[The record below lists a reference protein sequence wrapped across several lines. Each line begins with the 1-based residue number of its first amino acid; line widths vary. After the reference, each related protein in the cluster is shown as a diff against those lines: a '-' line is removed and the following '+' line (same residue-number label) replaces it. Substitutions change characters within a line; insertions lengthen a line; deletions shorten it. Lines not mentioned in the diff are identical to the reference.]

1 MSLMNAAV
9 FYAPMDVRFERIA
22 VPRPG
27 PGEVLVQVRAA
38 LTCGTDIK
46 AYQRGH
52 PTMIKNAPTTFGH
65 EFSGEIVEVG
75 AGVTRFKPGMR
86 VVCCN
91 AVPCHQCY
99 YCKIGRHNLCED
111 LLVLNGSYAE
121 YIVIP
126 ARMVTYNLL
135 VLADHMSY
143 QEAALSEPLGT
154 AVHAMEASGIKLGD
168 TVIVVGSGPL
178 GLLIT
183 RLVHLRGAR
192 VIMVGKG
199 DERLE
204 KAAKFGANEVVDISR
219 AENHVQAARDLTE
232 GRRGAAVVV
241 EAVGKPEAWEE
252 AIQMVRPGG
261 TVLFFGGCKKGTT
274 ITVDTALLHY
284 SELKLI
290 GAYHQTPDDF
300 KRSFDMLSS
309 RLVDGREFVKE
320 TVPLHELLEAFRRVK
335 ALEAIKYAIDPTVM
349 A

>member
-1 MSLMNAAV
+1 
-9 FYAPMDVRFERIA
+9 
-22 VPRPG
+22 
-27 PGEVLVQVRAA
+27 
-38 LTCGTDIK
+38 
-46 AYQRGH
+46 
-52 PTMIKNAPTTFGH
+52 
-65 EFSGEIVEVG
+65 
-75 AGVTRFKPGMR
+75 MR

-91 AVPCHQCY
+91 AVPCHECY

-121 YIVIP
+121 YIIIP
-126 ARMVTYNLL
+126 GRMVTYNLL
-135 VLADHMSY
+135 VLPDHMSY

-154 AVHAMEASGIKLGD
+154 AVHAMQASGVKLGD
-168 TVIVVGSGPL
+168 TVVVLGSGPL

-183 RLVHLRGAR
+183 RVAHLRGAR
-192 VIMVGKG
+192 VITVGKG

-204 KAAKFGANEVVDISR
+204 KAKKFGANEVIDITQ

-232 GRRGAAVVV
+232 SKRGAAVVV

-252 AIQMVRPGG
+252 ALQMVRPGG
-261 TVLFFGGCKKGTT
+261 TVVFFGGCKKGTT

-290 GAYHQTPDDF
+290 GAYHQGPDDF
-300 KRSFDMLSS
+300 KRSFDMLSG
-309 RLVDGREFVKE
+309 RLVDGREFVKD

-335 ALEAIKYAIDPTVM
+335 ALEAIKYAVDPTVM

>member
-1 MSLMNAAV
+1 
-9 FYAPMDVRFERIA
+9 
-22 VPRPG
+22 
-27 PGEVLVQVRAA
+27 
-38 LTCGTDIK
+38 
-46 AYQRGH
+46 
-52 PTMIKNAPTTFGH
+52 MIKNAPTTFGH

-91 AVPCHQCY
+91 AVPCHECY

-121 YIVIP
+121 YIIIP
-126 ARMVTYNLL
+126 GRMVTYNLL
-135 VLADHMSY
+135 VLPDHMSY

-154 AVHAMEASGIKLGD
+154 AVHAMQASGVKLGD
-168 TVIVVGSGPL
+168 TVVVLGSGPL

-183 RLVHLRGAR
+183 RVAHLRGAR
-192 VIMVGKG
+192 VITVGKG

-204 KAAKFGANEVVDISR
+204 KAKKFGANEVIDITQ

-232 GRRGAAVVV
+232 SKRGAAVVV

-252 AIQMVRPGG
+252 ALQMVRPGG
-261 TVLFFGGCKKGTT
+261 TVVFFGGCKKGTT

-290 GAYHQTPDDF
+290 GAYHQGPDDF

-335 ALEAIKYAIDPTVM
+335 ALEAIKYAVDPTVM